1 MKLKAFFP
9 QNHELGISTSYLFGK
24 LYINY
29 EHKSNKLNP
38 KAIAKVIESIVDKA
52 QDENISI
59 IMLKSF
65 IMVDPRG
72 SSKCRSYFVKLCKN
86 FDSKCNIKK
95 ASFVDKLAYYAVL
108 IYIRKKNS
116 IKDMSNIGICAIR
129 QNEL

>member
-9 QNHELGISTSYLFGK
+9 KKHEFGISTSYLFGK

-29 EHKSNKLNP
+29 EHKSNKLDS
-38 KAIAKVIESIVDKA
+38 KAIAKVIKIIVDKA

-59 IMLKSF
+59 IVLKSF
-65 IMVDPRG
+65 IMIDQRN

-86 FDSKCNIKK
+86 FDSKCNIQK
-95 ASFVDKLAYYAVL
+95 ASFIDKLAYYAVL

-116 IKDMSNIGICAIR
+116 IKNMNNVGICVIKVK
-129 QNEL
+129 